1 MQIRLFCLFLLLTFA
16 ALSVGQQ
23 SAAPAA
29 QPDIV
34 RILMP
39 VGVPLRKVPAGNV
52 PKNEAISKLN
62 ELKKSASGKRLQEIS
77 FLLAVLGSD
86 YEKNRDYLLSLLN
99 NCATRKGICDEDPGA
114 YLVNLYRR
122 GHNELLAPLLDAAN
136 TRHAAL
142 AELLGSFY
150 SSVITRSP
158 SAFVAAIKTRPQ
170 PEQKNLCYMAGAGDG
185 SGMPPEE
192 VNKVRKA
199 LRTSSDKVAK
209 DCLAQVEQANKK
221 L

>member
-52 PKNEAISKLN
+52 PKDEAINKLN
-62 ELKKSASGKRLQEIS
+62 EQKKNASGKRLQEIS

-86 YEKNRDYLLSLLN
+86 YGKNRDYLLGLLN
-99 NCATRKGICDEDPGA
+99 NCATGKGICDEDPGA

-122 GHNELLAPLLDAAN
+122 GHNELLSPLLDAAR

-150 SSVITRSP
+150 SSVITRTPISFF
-158 SAFVAAIKTRPQ
+158 AGIKTAPAE
-170 PEQKNLCYMAGAGDG
+170 EQKKLCYMEGAGDG
-185 SGMPPEE
+185 ASMPSKV
-192 VNKVRKA
+192 VN
-199 LRTSSDKVAK
+199 
-209 DCLAQVEQANKK
+209 
-221 L
+221 

>member
-1 MQIRLFCLFLLLTFA
+1 
-16 ALSVGQQ
+16 
-23 SAAPAA
+23 
-29 QPDIV
+29 
-34 RILMP
+34 MP

-52 PKNEAISKLN
+52 PKDEAINRLN
-62 ELKKSASGKRLQEIS
+62 EQKKNANGKRLQEIS
-77 FLLAVLGSD
+77 FLLAVLGND

-99 NCATRKGICDEDPGA
+99 HCTTGRGICDEDPGA

-122 GHNELLAPLLDAAN
+122 GHNELLPPLLDAGR

-150 SSVITRSP
+150 SSVITQTP
-158 SAFVAAIKTRPQ
+158 KAFIAAIQSRPQ
-170 PEQKNLCYMAGAGDG
+170 PEQKALCYMAGASDG
-185 SGMPPEE
+185 SGMPPED

-199 LRTSSDKVAK
+199 LRASTDKLAK

>member
-1 MQIRLFCLFLLLTFA
+1 
-16 ALSVGQQ
+16 
-23 SAAPAA
+23 
-29 QPDIV
+29 
-34 RILMP
+34 MP
-39 VGVPLRKVPAGNV
+39 EGVPLRRVPAGNV
-52 PKNEAISKLN
+52 PKDEAIHRLN
-62 ELKKSASGKRLQEIS
+62 EQKKNANGKRLQEIS

-99 NCATRKGICDEDPGA
+99 SCTSGKGICDEDPGA

-122 GHNELLAPLLDAAN
+122 GHNELLPPLLDAGK

-150 SSVITRSP
+150 SSVITQTP
-158 SAFVAAIKTRPQ
+158 NAFIAGIKTRPQ
-170 PEQKNLCYMAGAGDG
+170 PEQKTLCYMAGAGDG
-185 SGMPPEE
+185 SGMPPAD
-192 VNKVRKA
+192 VAKVQKV
-199 LRTSSDKVAK
+199 LRGSNDKTAK